1 MANRGGELLD
11 QFTVDD
17 WQHVKDTM
25 NPTDSGPRA
34 VTVSQLLESE
44 LFDGPAWLR
53 QHPGSWPDQVKLVD
67 IYDIALMTTPTESV
81 IDWSRFSKYK
91 QKVEV
96 IVHCLRLRSKPRGE
110 IWRKNAERLILQ
122 MPQRESFA
130 ELFSKN
136 ENNSGAKV
144 KHELAKFSPFDDS
157 DNTIRLKGRLTISVD
172 LKHPILLSGKQ
183 HPAVTLML
191 IQTHEDNHHQGTEY
205 LRSLVQQRFWVIG
218 LRNALRSIKSK
229 CAKLQKTRSAI
240 NATSHGGF
248 TERTSGG

>member
-96 IVHCLRLRSKPRGE
+96 IVHCLRLRSKQRGE

-122 MPQRESFA
+122 IPQRESFA
-130 ELFSKN
+130 LPNCS
-136 ENNSGAKV
+136 V
-144 KHELAKFSPFDDS
+144 KMKTTVERKWSMSWQNFPHLMTVTTQYDW
-157 DNTIRLKGRLTISVD
+157 RVD
-172 LKHPILLSGKQ
+172 
-183 HPAVTLML
+183 
-191 IQTHEDNHHQGTEY
+191 
-205 LRSLVQQRFWVIG
+205 
-218 LRNALRSIKSK
+218 
-229 CAKLQKTRSAI
+229 
-240 NATSHGGF
+240 
-248 TERTSGG
+248 